1 MKVLVGCYV
10 YSFDSVDKV
19 LMVKSI
25 LKIPFEFKTSYPE
38 FQLQVYAKCSKE
50 LFDLVVDC
58 SYTRDTSSE
67 LSSYFVCY
75 VRHFMN

>member
-38 FQLQVYAKCSKE
+38 FQLQVYAKCSK
-50 LFDLVVDC
+50 V
-58 SYTRDTSSE
+58 
-67 LSSYFVCY
+67 
-75 VRHFMN
+75 